1 MSRILTLNIGASKAT
16 LAEYALSGKR
26 NLTLTAYGSADLQT
40 VDVND
45 AMSIAASLPPIIS
58 QIMRETGIHPAPLV
72 VSLGG
77 QMVFPRFAK
86 IAPVGDAA
94 KLEQLVQYEVEQNVP
109 FPIDEIVCDHQFL
122 GTSADGDM
130 ATMIVAAK
138 LDGVRAVTDAVASV
152 GLKPAVVDVS
162 QMAVLNALRYA
173 NPGLAGSNVV
183 LDIGAKTT
191 NLILV
196 EDEKIYTRSIPY
208 AGNTIT
214 KEIAQTFGCSFDE
227 AERLKQ
233 ERGYVS
239 LGGVTEDEDE
249 ITDRVS
255 KIIRTV
261 LTRVHAE
268 ISRSINFYRSQ
279 QGGAA
284 PSRIFLTGGSVRLPQ
299 LDQFF
304 MESLQVEVE
313 YLNPF
318 TAVRVGGRVDAAALE
333 SDAFTLVES
342 VGLALR
348 QTDAPGLIRI
358 NLMPPELV
366 AQARNARRIPYF
378 VVGAVGLLAAL
389 GLGIVLQNRER
400 DAAMAQLACVQEQN
414 NALEQKAQRLKAAQ
428 AKVKAELS
436 GCDDLQKLMRGRT
449 AVLERVRAVRASLL
463 PGMWIAK
470 WEHVAPPQGGEDGEQ
485 ALDGVKI
492 VVCGWKDLMGAELE
506 KWKAGLPDS
515 DENKAKKSS
524 SYDVSMFIKD
534 KIKSHGIVAP
544 VEDESDADAVT
555 VDLQTGPTLEE
566 ITLAFKFAPAAS
578 ADPNPPARKTQKR
591 RGRK

>member
-16 LAEYALSGKR
+16 LAEYSLSGKR

-45 AMSIAASLPPIIS
+45 AMSIAASLPPVIS
-58 QIMRETGIHPAPLV
+58 QIMRETGIHPAPVV

-86 IAPVGDAA
+86 FPPVGDKA
-94 KLEQLVQYEVEQNVP
+94 KLEQLVHYEVEQNVP

-138 LDGVRAVTDAVASV
+138 LDGVRAVTDAVTSV

-162 QMAVLNALRYA
+162 QMAVLNALRFA

-214 KEIAQTFGCSFDE
+214 KEIAQTFGCSFEE
-227 AERLKQ
+227 AERLKL

-261 LTRVHAE
+261 LTRLHAE

-318 TAVRVGGRVDAAALE
+318 TSVRIGGKVDASALE
-333 SDAFTLVES
+333 SDAFTLSES

-348 QTDAPGLIRI
+348 QTDVSGLIRI

-366 AQARNARRIPYF
+366 AQARNVRRIPF
-378 VVGAVGLLAAL
+378 LVVGAVGVLAAL
-389 GLGIVLQNRER
+389 GLGIALECRNC
-400 DAAMAQLACVQEQN
+400 DIAKAQLEEVQTQN
-414 NALEQKAQRLKAAQ
+414 SAIEGREKQLKAAQ
-428 AKVKAELS
+428 GLEKAERAN
-436 GCDDLQKLMRGRT
+436 CDKLQMLMRSRA
-449 AVLERVRAVRASLL
+449 AVLSRVRAMQASLL
-463 PGMWIAK
+463 PGMWISR
-470 WEHVAPPQGGEDGEQ
+470 WDYVPPSRDDDSDGLEE
-485 ALDGVKI
+485 VKI
-492 VVCGWKDLMGAELE
+492 VVCGWNDSMKAGVEEWKKSMAELNPE
-506 KWKAGLPDS
+506 RAVG
-515 DENKAKKSS
+515 NVNVAKI
-524 SYDVSMFIKD
+524 IKQ
-534 KIKSHGIVAP
+534 KLETSGIVAP
-544 VEDESDADAVT
+544 KDGDAVT
-555 VDLQTGPTLEE
+555 VELQPGKSLEE
-566 ITLAFKFAPAAS
+566 ITLRFKFAPVESLDSGTS
-578 ADPNPPARKTQKR
+578 AKKDKNR
-591 RGRK
+591 RGRR

>member
-58 QIMRETGIHPAPLV
+58 PIMRETGIRPAPLV

-94 KLEQLVQYEVEQNVP
+94 KLEQLVQYEVEQNGP

-138 LDGVRAVTDAVASV
+138 LDGVRAVTDAVTSI

-173 NPGLAGSNVV
+173 NPGLAGSNVI

-214 KEIAQTFGCSFDE
+214 KEIAQAFGCSFEE
-227 AERLKQ
+227 AEQLKL

-304 MESLQVEVE
+304 METLQVNVE

-318 TAVRVGGRVDAAALE
+318 TSVRVGGKVDAAALE
-333 SDAFTLVES
+333 SDAFTLAES

-348 QTDAPGLIRI
+348 QTDVPGLIRI
-358 NLMPPELV
+358 DLMPPELV
-366 AQARNARRIPYF
+366 AQARNVRRIPFF
-378 VVGAVGLLAAL
+378 VAGAACLLAAL
-389 GLGIVLQNRER
+389 GLGIVMQNREC
-400 DAAMAQLACVQEQN
+400 AIAKAQLEEVQSQN
-414 NALEQKAQRLKAAQ
+414 SALDGKEKQLKSVQ
-428 AKVKAELS
+428 GQEKAEMEN
-436 GCDDLQKLMRGRT
+436 CDKLQKLMRTRMG
-449 AVLERVRAVRASLL
+449 ALSRVRAVQASLL
-463 PGMWIAK
+463 PGMWISK
-470 WEHVAPPQGGEDGEQ
+470 WEHVPPSGGDDSDGLE
-485 ALDGVKI
+485 GVKI
-492 VVCGWKDLMGAELE
+492 VVCGWKDAMDAGLE
-506 KWKAGLPDS
+506 KWKKDWEQLNQGRKAGNVNVARIIKQKIEASGIAALP
-515 DENKAKKSS
+515 
-524 SYDVSMFIKD
+524 
-534 KIKSHGIVAP
+534 
-544 VEDESDADAVT
+544 DADAQGGEAVS
-555 VDLQTGPTLEE
+555 VELQPGKSLEE
-566 ITLAFKFAPAAS
+566 ITLAFKFAPVKS
-578 ADPNPPARKTQKR
+578 MDPNPPAKKNKNR
-591 RGRK
+591 RGRR

>member
-152 GLKPAVVDVS
+152 GLKPVVVDVS

-214 KEIAQTFGCSFDE
+214 KEIAQAFGCSFEE
-227 AERLKQ
+227 AEQLKL

-249 ITDRVS
+249 VADRVS

-304 MESLQVEVE
+304 METLQVEVE

-318 TAVRVGGRVDAAALE
+318 TSVRVGGKVDAAALE

-342 VGLALR
+342 VGLALS
-348 QTDAPGLIRI
+348 QTDVPGLIRI

-366 AQARNARRIPYF
+366 AQARNVRRIPF
-378 VVGAVGLLAAL
+378 LVAGAACLLAAL
-389 GLGIVLQNRER
+389 GLGIVMQNREC
-400 DAAMAQLACVQEQN
+400 AIAKAQLEEVQSQN
-414 NALEQKAQRLKAAQ
+414 TALEGKEKLLKSVQ
-428 AKVKAELS
+428 GQEKAEMEN
-436 GCDDLQKLMRGRT
+436 CDKLQKLMRARMG
-449 AVLERVRAVRASLL
+449 ALARVRAVQASLL
-463 PGMWIAK
+463 PGMWISK
-470 WEHVAPPQGGEDGEQ
+470 WEHVPPSGGDDSDGLEG
-485 ALDGVKI
+485 AKI
-492 VVCGWKDLMGAELE
+492 VICGWKDAMDAGLV
-506 KWKAGLPDS
+506 KWKKDWEQLNQGRKAGNVNVARIIKQKIEASGIAALP
-515 DENKAKKSS
+515 
-524 SYDVSMFIKD
+524 
-534 KIKSHGIVAP
+534 
-544 VEDESDADAVT
+544 DADAQGGEAVS
-555 VDLQTGPTLEE
+555 VELQPGKSLEE
-566 ITLAFKFAPAAS
+566 ITLAFKFAPVKSIDSNA
-578 ADPNPPARKTQKR
+578 PAKKNKNR
-591 RGRK
+591 RGRR